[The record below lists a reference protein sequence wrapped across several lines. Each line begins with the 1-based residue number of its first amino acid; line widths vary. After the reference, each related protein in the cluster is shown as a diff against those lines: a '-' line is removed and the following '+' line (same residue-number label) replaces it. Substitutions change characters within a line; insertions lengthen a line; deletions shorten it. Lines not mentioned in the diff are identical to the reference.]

1 MNNSALD
8 QYRSVSVQSGI
19 TDATAHHMISMLL
32 DGALGGLASA
42 KGAVMRRNVGVQ
54 GEQIGKSI
62 RIIDTLRASLDHERG
77 GEISSN
83 LASLYDYMEQR
94 LLEANIAS
102 DVKMLDEVISLLKE
116 VRSGWDTIPQELRGK
131 S

>member
-19 TDATAHHMISMLL
+19 TDASAHHMISMLL

-42 KGAVMRRNVGVQ
+42 KGAVMRRNVGMQ

>member
-1 MNNSALD
+1 MNNSALN
-8 QYRSVSVQSGI
+8 QYRSVSVQSGV
-19 TDATAHHMISMLL
+19 TDASPHHMISMLL

-42 KGAVMRRNVGVQ
+42 KGAVTRKNISMQ

-77 GEISSN
+77 GDISSN
-83 LASLYDYMEQR
+83 LAALYDYMEQR
-94 LLEANIAS
+94 LLEANISS
-102 DVKMLDEVISLLKE
+102 DVTMLDEVISLLKE
-116 VRSGWDTIPQELRGK
+116 VRSGWETIPQNLRGK

>member
-8 QYRSVSVQSGI
+8 QYRSVSVLSGV
-19 TDATAHHMISMLL
+19 TDASPHHMIGMLL

-42 KGAVMRRNVGVQ
+42 KGAATRKNVGMQ

-77 GEISSN
+77 GDISSN

-94 LLEANIAS
+94 LLEANISS

-116 VRSGWDTIPQELRGK
+116 VRSGWETIPQELRGK